1 MIRMFVRHSVSDF
14 GTWKRSYDAFD
25 RARREMGVA
34 GDGVYQS
41 IDDPLDV
48 TIWHDFSSLR
58 NAQNFARS
66 QRLASAMEDAGVVG
80 EPNIWFTTP
89 PPV

>member
-14 GTWKRSYDAFD
+14 GAWKRSYDAFD
-25 RARREMGVA
+25 MARREMGVA
-34 GDGVYQS
+34 GAGVYQS

-48 TIWHDFSSLR
+48 TVWHDFSSLEI
-58 NAQNFARS
+58 AQSFARS
-66 QRLASAMEDAGVVG
+66 QRLADVMADAGVVG
-80 EPNIWFTTP
+80 EPTIWFTTP